1 MGDTITAQR
10 WRTWRPKSVAFL
22 DWRTGNFASSLGIP
36 SRIPPRAPLGDVLAI
51 LGRYRGIERI
61 YVVGPRIG
69 DGPDDF
75 RAWLSGDT
83 GEWTAAKAG
92 HYLENLDA
100 HTLRFVSTEGLPR
113 SVEIL
118 RSAGYFGERA
128 IVGGGGGG
136 RGVAEHLEAYKLLD
150 FEVGQRFDGG
160 TLLASPATTGRDLF
174 ARTLG
179 DRTYPVADPE
189 HQSLIRA
196 TTGQGRIELVAEP
209 GAELPGLAEYDGRLM
224 YGALCWGLGSG
235 VAEDYTATSRDH
247 ERGLL
252 ASFHADPMLRA
263 RYLIRFMVPRHWGHV
278 GLVGVWD
285 GERWTYP
292 RSGGATHET
301 WVEGSEL
308 ALMDREG
315 WRFTILRRLTLDGQ
329 GGKPLDTWARKLVEL
344 RQLYAPHPGGV
355 GQLVAAGARSILLHA
370 IGAFMGREH
379 VVTRTAP
386 VSEPA
391 RVPITAV
398 GARIEGETIVW
409 GERQPVAWPE
419 LSHPEWAAAIWGR
432 CRARMLS
439 GPTGQNLAGWGNR
452 SGALH
457 VPLAE
462 VVGFK
467 TDALYLTAAHP
478 WPDDGAAG
486 RLRLR
491 SFVKGPVRAP
501 ATVHQLKRGYG
512 R

>member
-1 MGDTITAQR
+1 MGSPVTGRR
-10 WRTWRPKSVAFL
+10 WRTWRPKATAFL
-22 DWRTGNFASSLGIP
+22 DWRTGSYATTLGVPGNIGP
-36 SRIPPRAPLGDVLAI
+36 MVTLGEL
-51 LGRYRGIERI
+51 LRLMGRHRGIERI

-75 RAWLSGDT
+75 RAWLSGEL
-83 GEWTAAKAG
+83 GEWAPARAG

-100 HTLRFVSTEGLPR
+100 HTLRFMTTEGLPR

-118 RSAGYFGERA
+118 RSAGYFGESGA
-128 IVGGGGGG
+128 SV
-136 RGVAEHLEAYKLLD
+136 EHHLDAYMLLD
-150 FEVGQRFDGG
+150 FEIGQRFDGG

-179 DRTYPVADPE
+179 DREYPTAEPE
-189 HQSLIRA
+189 HQALIRS

-209 GAELPGLAEYDGRLM
+209 GSELPGLVEYDGRLM

-235 VAEDYTATSRDH
+235 VTEDYTAATIDH

-252 ASFHADPMLRA
+252 ASFRADPMLRA
-263 RYLIRFMVPRHWGHV
+263 RYQIRFAVPRFWDHV

-285 GERWTYP
+285 GQRWTYP
-292 RSGGATHET
+292 RAGAETHET
-301 WVEGSEL
+301 WVDGSEL
-308 ALMDREG
+308 ALMDGEG
-315 WRFTILRRLTLDGQ
+315 WRFSIVRRLTLHQ
-329 GGKPLDTWARKLVEL
+329 GGKPLDTWAKKLVEL
-344 RQLYAPHPGGV
+344 RQLYSPGRGEHAV
-355 GQLVAAGARSILLHA
+355 SQLVGAGARSILLHA

-379 VVTRTAP
+379 VVTRTAL
-386 VSEPA
+386 VSEPG
-391 RVPITAV
+391 RVPVTAV
-398 GARIEGETIVW
+398 GARIEGDTLVW

-419 LSHPEWAAAIWGR
+419 LSHPEWSAAIWAR

-439 GPTGQNLAGWGNR
+439 GPTGTVRRNRDQR

-467 TDALYLTAAHP
+467 TDALYLTAAHQE

-491 SFVKGPVRAP
+491 SVVPGPVRAP
-501 ATVHQLKRGYG
+501 ATVHQLKRGYAG
-512 R
+512 